1 MWWWLVGLWL
11 GGSILFV
18 PILCLRELLAERR
31 KGSVAKAPSQQAAE
45 VDHASPRLLLAS
57 AIVAS
62 APEG

>member
-18 PILCLRELLAERR
+18 PILCLREMLDESR
-31 KGSVAKAPSQQAAE
+31 KGSVAKASSQQAE
-45 VDHASPRLLLAS
+45 VDHASPRLPLAS